1 MAIPAHS
8 GLRERL
14 DGARLAA
21 LPAIDPKPETPSLAK
36 DLQVLTKLRL
46 NTFVLITTLF
56 GFFLAAKGD
65 GGMADKWWLLIHTL
79 IGTAASA
86 FGSAA
91 FNQLMEI
98 EDDARM
104 KRTSDRPLPSRR
116 MSVMKA
122 FGIGWGLAAFGVIH
136 LAAKVNA
143 EAAILAAVTIA
154 IYVFVYTPMKKWHST
169 NTPVGAIPGAIPP
182 LIGWVGAGGDWLAW
196 GGWFLFWLLFLWQ
209 LPHFVAIS
217 WLCREEYEE
226 AGYQMWSN
234 GDVSGRKTSVLFIAF
249 SICLMSLV
257 ISGAATGLFPWW
269 VAVAHTALVIYLMR
283 PILTY
288 RASGERAPMRKAFL
302 GTLLYLPLVLVGL
315 AFAWT

>member
-1 MAIPAHS
+1 
-8 GLRERL
+8 
-14 DGARLAA
+14 
-21 LPAIDPKPETPSLAK
+21 LPAIDAKPETPSLAK

-46 NTFVLITTLF
+46 NTFVLITTIF
-56 GFFLAAKGD
+56 GFFLATKGV
-65 GGMADKWWLLIHTL
+65 GGMADRWWLLLHTL

-143 EAAILAAVTIA
+143 EAAILAAATIA

-169 NTPVGAIPGAIPP
+169 NTLVGAIPGAIPP

-196 GGWFLFWLLFLWQ
+196 GGWFLFWLLFFWQ

-217 WLCREEYEE
+217 WLCREDYEE

-234 GDVSGRKTSVLFIAF
+234 GDVSGRTTSILFVGF
-249 SICLMSLV
+249 SICLMALV
-257 ISGAATGLFPWW
+257 ISGAATALFPWW
-269 VAVAHTALVIYLMR
+269 VAVVHTALVLYLMR

-315 AFAWT
+315 AFVWT

>member
-1 MAIPAHS
+1 M
-8 GLRERL
+8 
-14 DGARLAA
+14 DGARLTT
-21 LPAIDPKPETPSLAK
+21 LPAIDAKPETPSLAK

-56 GFFLAAKGD
+56 GFFLAAKGA
-65 GGMADKWWLLIHTL
+65 GGMADKWWLLLHTL

-136 LAAKVNA
+136 LAAKVNI
-143 EAAILAAVTIA
+143 EAALLAAVTIA
-154 IYVFVYTPMKKWHST
+154 IYVFVYTPMKKSHST
-169 NTPVGAIPGAIPP
+169 NTLVGAIPGAIPP

-196 GGWFLFWLLFLWQ
+196 GGWFLFWLLFFWQ

-226 AGYQMWSN
+226 AGYEMWSN
-234 GDVSGRKTSVLFIAF
+234 GDVTGRKTSLLFVIF
-249 SICLMSLV
+249 SICLMLLV
-257 ISGAATGLFPWW
+257 IVGAATGLFPWW
-269 VAVAHTALVIYLMR
+269 VAIVHTALVIYLMK

>member
-1 MAIPAHS
+1 
-8 GLRERL
+8 
-14 DGARLAA
+14 
-21 LPAIDPKPETPSLAK
+21 
-36 DLQVLTKLRL
+36 
-46 NTFVLITTLF
+46 
-56 GFFLAAKGD
+56 
-65 GGMADKWWLLIHTL
+65 MADKWWLLLHTL

-98 EDDARM
+98 EDDAQM

-136 LAAKVNA
+136 LAAMVNV
-143 EAAILAAVTIA
+143 EAAVLAAVTIA

-169 NTPVGAIPGAIPP
+169 NTLVGAIPGAIPP
-182 LIGWVGAGGDWLAW
+182 LIGWVGGGGDWLAC
-196 GGWFLFWLLFLWQ
+196 GGWFLFWLLFFWQ

-217 WLCREEYEE
+217 WLCREEYEN

-234 GDVSGRKTSVLFIAF
+234 GDGSGCKTSKLFVGF
-249 SICLMSLV
+249 SICLILLV

-269 VAVAHTALVIYLMR
+269 VAVSHTALVVYLMR
-283 PILTY
+283 PVLTY
-288 RASGERAPMRKAFL
+288 GASGERGPMRKAFL

-315 AFAWT
+315 AFTWT

>member
-1 MAIPAHS
+1 MAITAHS
-8 GLRERL
+8 GLRERV
-14 DGARLAA
+14 DGARLCP
-21 LPAIDPKPETPSLAK
+21 LPAIDSKPETPSLAK

-46 NTFVLITTLF
+46 NTFVVITTLF
-56 GFFLAAKGD
+56 GFFLAAKGA
-65 GGMADKWWLLIHTL
+65 GGMADKWWLLLHTL

-136 LAAKVNA
+136 LAAKVNL
-143 EAAILAAVTIA
+143 EAAVLSAVTIA
-154 IYVFVYTPMKKWHST
+154 VYVFVYTPMKKLHST
-169 NTPVGAIPGAIPP
+169 NTLVGAIPGAIPP
-182 LIGWVGAGGDWLAW
+182 LIGWVAAGGDWLAW
-196 GGWFLFWLLFLWQ
+196 GGWFLFWLLFFWQ

-217 WLCREEYEE
+217 WLCREEYEN

-234 GDVSGRKTSVLFIAF
+234 GDEPGRKTSILFIVF
-249 SICLMSLV
+249 SICLILLV
-257 ISGAATGLFPWW
+257 ILGAATGLFPWW
-269 VAVAHTALVIYLMR
+269 VAAAHTALVIYLMR
-283 PILTY
+283 PVLNY

-302 GTLLYLPLVLVGL
+302 GTLLYLPLALLGL
-315 AFAWT
+315 AFAWS